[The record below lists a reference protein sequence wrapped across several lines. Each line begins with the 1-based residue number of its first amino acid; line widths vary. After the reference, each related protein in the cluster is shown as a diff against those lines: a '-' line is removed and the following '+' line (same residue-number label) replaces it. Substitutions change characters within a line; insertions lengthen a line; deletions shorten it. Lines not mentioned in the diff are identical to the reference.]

1 MGKGRRLKTK
11 RKTEEAD
18 RDLFC
23 QIFLGQDNEPLT
35 DELIIKLAKEKRMS
49 IEELR
54 HLQEQGVA
62 YCRPRDSFLFPTEIG
77 SSDD

>member
-35 DELIIKLAKEKRMS
+35 DELITKLAKEKRMS
-49 IEELR
+49 KEELKY
-54 HLQEQGVA
+54 LQEQGA
-62 YCRPRDSFLFPTEIG
+62 TYCRPRDSFLFPPEFG
-77 SSDD
+77 CCDD